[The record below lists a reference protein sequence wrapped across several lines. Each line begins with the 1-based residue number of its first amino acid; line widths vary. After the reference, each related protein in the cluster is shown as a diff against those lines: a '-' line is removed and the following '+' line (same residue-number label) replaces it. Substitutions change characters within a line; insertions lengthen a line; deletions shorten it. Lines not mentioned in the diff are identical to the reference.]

1 MTTAPLTL
9 EQTRGGKS
17 ELGDYTEFYSHLAM
31 QARRASRVALVA
43 CAVALVSIASAI
55 LAQLRPPILLRV
67 QDGHVSSL
75 DGSSVQVAET
85 TAQQQPD
92 SAEKLAF
99 VNAFLSRFVNI
110 DPLTVKRDTTLA
122 LNQMTYTL
130 RQQVLAQLNQEN
142 FVDTV
147 RQNNVTS
154 TLAVKSAEL
163 VSGDPYTAVVFGRK
177 RMTTLIN
184 GQENEKNLLVKYTIR
199 LRLCHAPRLMGGR
212 VWKSVITRKRFC
224 NHEKCTSMRS
234 ILPPG
239 WYWMFCVFRTVR
251 IGCNREATAGGASS
265 QRSRCWRQ
273 TPDLPIFDLDGA
285 PFCGLRGVSKSGFH
299 PPNSPGR

>member
-1 MTTAPLTL
+1 MTTTPRMLG
-9 EQTRGGKS
+9 ESQKVKF
-17 ELGDYTEFYSHLAM
+17 ELGDYTEFYSHLAI

-43 CAVALVSIASAI
+43 CAVALISIAAVI

-75 DGSSVQVAET
+75 DGSSVQAAET

-99 VNAFLSRFVNI
+99 VNAFLNRFVNI

-122 LNQMTYTL
+122 LNQMTYSL
-130 RQQVLAQLNQEN
+130 RQQILAQLNQEN

-154 TLAVKSAEL
+154 TLAIKSAEL
-163 VSGDPYTAVVFGRK
+163 VSGDSYTAIVFGRK
-177 RMTTLIN
+177 RITTLIN

-199 LRLCHAPRLMGGR
+199 LAPVPRA
-212 VWKSVITRKRFC
+212 VA
-224 NHEKCTSMRS
+224 N
-234 ILPPG
+234 G
-239 WYWMFCVFRTVR
+239 WT
-251 IGCNREATAGGASS
+251 
-265 QRSRCWRQ
+265 
-273 TPDLPIFDLDGA
+273 
-285 PFCGLRGVSKSGFH
+285 GLEIADYKEEVLQ
-299 PPNSPGR
+299 P